1 MKYSLKKQLRSFRYA
16 WNGLRTCARNEQNLR
31 FHLVAV
37 VVATGAGWAFDISH
51 TEWALVCLCIGLVIG
66 AEVMNTAIERLV
78 DLVSPQRQP
87 LAGLVKDIAAGAVLV
102 CAITAAL
109 VGVII
114 FWPYVAGLFG

>member
-1 MKYSLKKQLRSFRYA
+1 MKYSLKKQLRSFHYA

-31 FHLVAV
+31 FHLVAA
-37 VVATGAGWAFDISH
+37 VVATGAGWAFDISR

-78 DLVSPQRQP
+78 DLVSPERQP
-87 LAGLVKDIAAGAVLV
+87 LAGLVKDIAAGGVLV
-102 CAITAAL
+102 CAITAAV

-114 FWPYVAGLFG
+114 FWPHVAGLFR